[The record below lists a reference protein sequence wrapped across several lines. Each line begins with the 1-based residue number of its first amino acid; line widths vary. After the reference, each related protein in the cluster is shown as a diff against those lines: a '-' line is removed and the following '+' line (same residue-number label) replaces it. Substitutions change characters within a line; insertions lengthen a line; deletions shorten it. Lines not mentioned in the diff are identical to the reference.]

1 MSPLET
7 ILGILAF
14 ALVTALLY
22 VWGLRKSM
30 TQAAD
35 LEHILLSKCAARVLA
50 YLKHHSTITQKE
62 IARQIQTVKA
72 GQFWSRRQVQVQDAR
87 TFAKKLTQ
95 YMLEQQL
102 LEPAGNACYKRKP

>member
-1 MSPLET
+1 MT
-7 ILGILAF
+7 AGQMILGILLF
-14 ALVTALLY
+14 AAATAILY

-35 LEHILLSKCAARVLA
+35 LEQALLRKCAARVLA
-50 YLKHHSTITQKE
+50 YLKQHPSISQKE

-72 GQFWSRRQVQVQDAR
+72 GQFWSRRQVQVQDASAFSKR
-87 TFAKKLTQ
+87 LTQ

-102 LEPAGNACYKRKP
+102 LEPDGNARYKRKP

>member
-1 MSPLET
+1 MT
-7 ILGILAF
+7 TGQMILGILLF
-14 ALVTALLY
+14 AAVTAILY

-30 TQAAD
+30 TQAAN
-35 LEHILLSKCAARVLA
+35 LERVLMSKCATRVLA
-50 YLKHHSTITQKE
+50 YLKHHPTITQKE

-72 GQFWSRRQVQVQDAR
+72 GQFWSRRQVQVQDAP

-102 LEPAGNACYKRKP
+102 LEPAGNACYKRKL